1 MVDDLPWAEDDAMEH
16 RNSTVMTSSAALGS
30 GRRWL
35 LEGAAHEF
43 FHGWN
48 VERIRPR
55 SLEPFDFERANMSGE
70 LWLAE
75 GFTQYFG
82 PLAMTRAGLLDVQS
96 VAGTFTG
103 FVSSVALNPARLVR
117 SAVEM
122 SEMAPFTDQGQARD
136 RTNWPQ
142 TVISYYDFGAA
153 IALALDLTLRD
164 RSDSRITLDDYMRA
178 MWRAHGSPGGA
189 RPGYV
194 DRPYSI
200 ADAEARLAE
209 ISGDEAF
216 ARDFFARYIQ
226 GREIADYA
234 RLLLRAG
241 LVLRKTSGGRP
252 WLGDVRLDERAGAV
266 RVFSPPPFA
275 SPLHAAELD
284 VDDEIRQL
292 DGERIRSL
300 ADVSAVMR
308 RHKPGDTIAASFVD
322 RTGAMKTTMLT
333 LAEDPRFEIVPIE
346 AAGGSLTAPQRM
358 FRERWLN

>member
-1 MVDDLPWAEDDAMEH
+1 
-16 RNSTVMTSSAALGS
+16 
-30 GRRWL
+30 
-35 LEGAAHEF
+35 
-43 FHGWN
+43 
-48 VERIRPR
+48 
-55 SLEPFDFERANMSGE
+55 
-70 LWLAE
+70 
-75 GFTQYFG
+75 
-82 PLAMTRAGLLDVQS
+82 MTRAGLLDVQS

-122 SEMAPFTDQGQARD
+122 SEMAPFTDQGQTRD

-333 LAEDPRFEIVPIE
+333 LAEDPRLEIVPIE